1 MKKLYIIVPAVLA
14 VVAAGLALGS
24 CAAKKQEKAR
34 KCLVLYY
41 SQTGNTKAVAEE
53 IARRM
58 NADIEAIEAV
68 EPYEGSYDATIERC
82 RKEMADSVVPATKPL
97 KADIASYDVVF
108 LGFPVWFGTYARPV
122 MDVVAKNKFEGK
134 KVVPFCTFGSGGLES
149 SAAELRAALP
159 GAEIL
164 PGYGVREARIKSMPA
179 EVERFLIEGG
189 FVEGSIDP
197 LPDFSEAVAVAEA
210 DSAVFAAACSGYK
223 YPLGTPA
230 TVARRA
236 LPDGS
241 TGYKF
246 TAKSKDRDGAD
257 VVATIYIVAPK
268 DGKPEFT
275 SVVRQ

>member
-24 CAAKKQEKAR
+24 CAAKKQDKAK

-41 SQTGNTKAVAEE
+41 SQSGNTKAMAEE
-53 IARRM
+53 IARRL
-58 NADIEAIEAV
+58 NADIEGIEVV
-68 EPYEGSYDATIERC
+68 EAYAGTYDETISRC
-82 RKEMADSVVPATKPL
+82 RQEMADSIVPATKPI

-122 MDVVAKNKFEGK
+122 MDVLSKTKFDGK
-134 KVVPFCTFGSGGLES
+134 KIVPFCTFGSGGLES
-149 SAAELRAALP
+149 STADLKAALP
-159 GAEIL
+159 SAEIL
-164 PGYGVREARIKSMPA
+164 SGYGVRAERIKSMPA

-189 FVEGSIDP
+189 FIEGKVEP
-197 LPDFSEAVAVAEA
+197 LPDFSEAVEVSAA
-210 DSAVFAAACSGYK
+210 DTAIFSAACSGYK
-223 YPLGTPA
+223 YPLGTPY
-230 TVARRA
+230 TVQSRA

-246 TAKSKDRDGAD
+246 TAKSKGKDGAD
-257 VVATIYIVAPK
+257 VLATINIIAPK

-275 SVVRQ
+275 SVVR